1 MKTRWIGSVDGWM
14 GFDGAQYTR
23 ALSSPVASELT
34 QHKKHIQFRRCVCVA
49 RIAGWLPETGK
60 NIPNKTL
67 LILLVL
73 YVRRKWTQHTHT
85 HADQVGL
92 VLVTISQS
100 APLPKQNCRC
110 FRLYLCMRECRL
122 RFFVIHLMCEQ
133 SGRAKQACDAYVCA
147 VPILEQLIM
156 VEHAQW

>member
-85 HADQVGL
+85 QIKL
-92 VLVTISQS
+92 VWFWSQFHSLLLCQSRIVVVVVCICVCESVDYVSSSSISCVNRAVEPS
-100 APLPKQNCRC
+100 KRVMHMSV
-110 FRLYLCMRECRL
+110 LCP
-122 RFFVIHLMCEQ
+122 F
-133 SGRAKQACDAYVCA
+133 
-147 VPILEQLIM
+147 
-156 VEHAQW
+156 